1 MSIAFTCV
9 QSETE
14 QSIQVFIG
22 SISIFVHRVGPP
34 FFSISFYVKGTHLRK
49 TDLFI
54 PGEGG
59 KALSKTEFFTS
70 PLEPGL

>member
-1 MSIAFTCV
+1 LIRFS
-9 QSETE
+9 
-14 QSIQVFIG
+14 
-22 SISIFVHRVGPP
+22 SIF
-34 FFSISFYVKGTHLRK
+34 FYVKGTHLRK

-59 KALSKTEFFTS
+59 KALSETELFTS